1 GIPGI
6 DAKKPLG
13 VYVLEPKNGA
23 PLPPVVGFIPVTK
36 EEDFF
41 DALAKLHLEVSKP
54 DDKGIR
60 SIDVPRGGTVY
71 VRATNGHLYASNEKS
86 HIEGKLQDPA
96 DLLLPIN
103 KTALFAGRFRF
114 DRPSR
119 DLKQDIIKNLRGNE
133 PRKKRRG
140 ESETEHEVRLA
151 FEKSVE
157 DALIGSLLE
166 SKDLTVSLEV
176 DQKRSHIA
184 FDLSLRAITG
194 SNTAAQFKNFGKL

>member
-1 GIPGI
+1 SFLADTKYVLKLAGQDELIQQFDGMLGLLGDGEGIPGI

-13 VYVLEPKNGA
+13 GYVVEAKNGA
-23 PLPPVVGFIPVTK
+23 PLAPVVGVIPVTK
-36 EEDFF
+36 EE
-41 DALAKLHLEVSKP
+41 ALVYPLPKLPLEVSKP

-114 DRPSR
+114 DRLSR
-119 DLKQDIIKNLRGNE
+119 DLKQDIIK
-133 PRKKRRG
+133 
-140 ESETEHEVRLA
+140 
-151 FEKSVE
+151 
-157 DALIGSLLE
+157 
-166 SKDLTVSLEV
+166 
-176 DQKRSHIA
+176 
-184 FDLSLRAITG
+184 
-194 SNTAAQFKNFGKL
+194 